1 MNALV
6 IEQFS
11 LLIKQIQ
18 AEYLNAQ
25 VENDPKETN
34 MHKYRL
40 QTIKRILSILKNLDF
55 EITDPNELKVIPGIG
70 EGTIKRIKEIL
81 DTGRLT
87 ELKSKYDKKK
97 QATIDSIQELEKVIG
112 IGSSNAKK
120 MVIQHNIK
128 SIADLK
134 KAIKSG
140 KINVTSL
147 VKLGLKYYG
156 VVQGNIPRKEVEQ
169 TEKYLV
175 KTAHLIDPEL
185 NVMIAGSY
193 RRGKKTSGDID
204 VLMYH
209 PDVKTSKQIISP
221 KTFGLDFYLELFID
235 KLTDDK
241 FLIDHMTVDKY
252 KIKYMGFAKYK
263 NYPVRRIDI
272 RYIPYISLPTALL
285 YFTGPYELNTIMRT
299 AAKKRNMILNEY
311 GLYKID
317 ENGIRTPLKIKT
329 EADVFKYLGMPYLT
343 PIEREAYSTGKI
355 SKTKI

>member
-1 MNALV
+1 MNSLV

-11 LLIKQIQ
+11 LLVKQIE

-25 VENDPKETN
+25 VENDPKEMN

-40 QTIKRILSILKNLDF
+40 QTVKRILSVLRNLDF
-55 EITDPNELKVIPGIG
+55 EITDPSELKVIPGIG
-70 EGTIKRIKEIL
+70 EGTIKRIKEIF
-81 DTGRLT
+81 DTGRLS

-97 QATIDSIQELEKVIG
+97 QNIIDSIQELAKVIG

-120 MVIQHNIK
+120 YVTQYNIK
-128 SIADLK
+128 SVADLK

-140 KINVTSL
+140 RVKATSL

-156 VVQGNIPRKEVEQ
+156 VVQNNIPRKEIQ
-169 TEKYLV
+169 QIRKYLI
-175 KTAHLIDPEL
+175 KEAHKIDPQLEII
-185 NVMIAGSY
+185 IAGSY

-204 VLMYH
+204 VLIYH
-209 PDVKTSKQIISP
+209 PDVKYSKHVINP
-221 KTFGLDFYLELFID
+221 KPYGFDFYLEILINN
-235 KLTDDK
+235 LTANG

-252 KIKYMGFAKYK
+252 KIKYMGFAKYN

-272 RYIPYISLPTALL
+272 RYVPYISLPSAIL

-317 ENGIRTPLKIKT
+317 ENGLRTPLKIT
-329 EADVFKYLGMPYLT
+329 SEADIFKYLGMPYLT
-343 PIEREAYSTGKI
+343 PEEREAYSTGKI
-355 SKTKI
+355 SKTQV